1 MAHSQL
7 YIRIMN
13 SARWRNEVRPAK
25 LAQNPLC
32 EECLK
37 KEPQMFTPAQ
47 CVHHLTEI
55 ESAKTDKEAWDLA
68 TSFNNLQS
76 LCFEHHRKAHAEKR
90 SHSKE
95 AHKQRN
101 SERLERFKARHFNQ

>member
-1 MAHSQL
+1 
-7 YIRIMN
+7 MN
-13 SARWRNEVRPAK
+13 SAAWAGRDGARRRK
-25 LAQNPLC
+25 IAQNPLC
-32 EECLK
+32 EECQ
-37 KEPQMFTPAQ
+37 KEGIVKPTQ

-68 TSFNNLQS
+68 TSMNNLQS
-76 LCFEHHRKAHAEKR
+76 LCFECHRKVHAEKR

-101 SERLERFKARHFNQ
+101 SERLERFKARHFDNSKIR

>member
-1 MAHSQL
+1 
-7 YIRIMN
+7 MN
-13 SARWRNEVRPAK
+13 SKLWQQTRREKIAR
-25 LAQNPLC
+25 NPLC
-32 EECLK
+32 EECM
-37 KEPQMFTPAQ
+37 KEKRITPTQ

-68 TSFNNLQS
+68 TSMNNLQS
-76 LCFEHHRKAHAEKR
+76 LCFVCHHKIHAEKR

-101 SERLERFKARHFNQ
+101 SERLERFKSRHFK

>member
-1 MAHSQL
+1 MAHSAL

-13 SARWRNEVRPAK
+13 SARWREVRMEKVA
-25 LAQNPLC
+25 ANPLC

-37 KEPQMFTPAQ
+37 VGVVTPVQ

-55 ESAKTDKEAWDLA
+55 ESAKTDAEAWDLA

-101 SERLERFKARHFNQ
+101 SERLERFKSRHFK